1 MTGAKAATRWTA
13 AVVARTL
20 NGVAMELPALNASTA
35 TGRNANNKSVAEV
48 RIDVVSRQ
56 RGEVVEVAQRNL
68 PGEVAGCLQRCL
80 SPRNDEKEPPSRV
93 LAQNKNADLRAS
105 LYHYNAPAEFVSR
118 IW

>member
-1 MTGAKAATRWTA
+1 MTGAKAAVRWMG

-68 PGEVAGCLQRCL
+68 SMQSPGVPSAVPVTEGCSAR
-80 SPRNDEKEPPSRV
+80 R
-93 LAQNKNADLRAS
+93 
-105 LYHYNAPAEFVSR
+105 
-118 IW
+118 

>member
-1 MTGAKAATRWTA
+1 MTGAKAAVRWMA

-35 TGRNANNKSVAEV
+35 IGSNANNKSVAEV
-48 RIDVVSRQ
+48 LIDALSRQ

-80 SPRNDEKEPPSRV
+80 SQKGARRV
-93 LAQNKNADLRAS
+93 VETATTTSPVD
-105 LYHYNAPAEFVSR
+105 
-118 IW
+118 